1 MSAFCDTQN
10 LELLDRQT
18 DRLHGQCQRK
28 PLKKQKKKKNKKLKI
43 PEFVVYIHAFV
54 QIYNSTYS
62 INTVS
67 CFIFP
72 QIILKMCD
80 KFNVT

>member
-1 MSAFCDTQN
+1 M
-10 LELLDRQT
+10 
-18 DRLHGQCQRK
+18 
-28 PLKKQKKKKNKKLKI
+28 PKKTSEKKKLKI

>member
-18 DRLHGQCQRK
+18 DRQHGQCQ
-28 PLKKQKKKKNKKLKI
+28 KKTSEENKKKKNLKI